1 MPLLETSVPVV
12 APLLREKNSSLI
24 FCPTDLWFESK
35 LLSVILI
42 VPAPVRKVADA
53 FTAFPPEEAP
63 AAVKVVVFPNA
74 AGPHNSTT
82 QIRRNNLINLTPSY
96 LAQSAPSLHRT
107 SAGVYPVHHQRGC
120 QEIDRYVKIMLLVLR
135 NKLTCTLISITA
147 IEKRGEVKNGSCMCC
162 LTASAGYPKL
172 LINESHESKSLRK
185 NRRFA
190 RAEVNGWF
198 RLDLGNENTNN

>member
-1 MPLLETSVPVV
+1 MFERPMMVCFGPWVPAPSPSSKSELPDDVRTQPVDTAEPTEYVPFEFIVSAVPLLESSVPVV
-12 APLLREKNSSLI
+12 APLLREKNRSLI

-96 LAQSAPSLHRT
+96 LAQSAPSVHRT
-107 SAGVYPVHHQRGC
+107 SAGVDLSDHQ
-120 QEIDRYVKIMLLVLR
+120 
-135 NKLTCTLISITA
+135 
-147 IEKRGEVKNGSCMCC
+147 
-162 LTASAGYPKL
+162 
-172 LINESHESKSLRK
+172 
-185 NRRFA
+185 
-190 RAEVNGWF
+190 
-198 RLDLGNENTNN
+198 